1 MSERKKGRALDK
13 LPRDYTIIDI
23 ETSGFS
29 PEKNHIIEVG
39 CIKYRDGQEINRYS
53 SLICPPCRI
62 STQIER
68 LTGITNE
75 MISSAP
81 TFKMIARALW
91 KYLSDETLV
100 GHNVNFDI
108 SFLYSNFERELGQRL
123 QNDYVDTLTLCRK
136 ALPDLENHKLP
147 TVSRALQIN
156 IKPHRALSDCMI
168 LSKVLERITVV
179 RKEPIK
185 VIRGQKVDVTKTN
198 PTLREL
204 VLKVGWRSS
213 GGMELDA
220 AAFLLDDS
228 GRAPNDSAMVFY
240 NQPINPSGSVEHV
253 NVENGAQFKII
264 LSRIPPTLARIDV
277 TLTIYDAEQR
287 RQTFQQFE
295 GGYVSVLDGKSGVE
309 LLRYDLVD
317 DYSCETAIILCEIY
331 RHGSEWKFNAIGSG
345 FAGGLGALV
354 KNFGLQVQEQKASL
368 SATLSATVKA
378 DVKML
383 AAIRNCTI
391 SEIVNDALNE
401 YLQSRRHEIDEVI
414 ARRSKVSC

>member
-1 MSERKKGRALDK
+1 MSERDKGRALEK

-29 PEKNHIIEVG
+29 PTNDHIIEVG

-53 SLICPPCRI
+53 SLIRPPRQI
-62 STQIER
+62 SAQIER
-68 LTGITNE
+68 ITGITNE
-75 MISSAP
+75 MLSSAP
-81 TFKMIARALW
+81 PFKIIARALW
-91 KYLSDETLV
+91 EYLSGETLV
-100 GHNVNFDI
+100 GHNVHFDLN
-108 SFLYSNFERELGQRL
+108 FLYDNFEREIGQRL
-123 QNDYVDTLTLCRK
+123 QNDFVDTLPLCRK
-136 ALPDLENHKLP
+136 ALPDLDSHRLSNI
-147 TVSRALQIN
+147 SRALQIKT
-156 IKPHRALSDCMI
+156 KPHRALSDCLI
-168 LSKVLERITVV
+168 LSEVLERITVV
-179 RKEPIK
+179 RNEPIK
-185 VIRGQKVDVTKTN
+185 VVRGQKVDVTKKN
-198 PTLREL
+198 PMLREL
-204 VLKVGWRSS
+204 ILKVGWRSS

-220 AAFLLDDS
+220 AAFLLDGA
-228 GRAPNDSAMVFY
+228 GRAPNDSAMIFY
-240 NQPINPSGSVEHV
+240 NQPINPSGSVEHI
-253 NVENGAQFKII
+253 NVESGAQFKIV
-264 LSRIPPTLARIDV
+264 LSRIPTTLARIDV

-287 RQTFQQFE
+287 HQTFQQLE

-354 KNFGLQVQEQKASL
+354 KNFGLQVQEKKASI
-368 SATLSATVKA
+368 SATVSATVKA

-401 YLQSRRHEIDEVI
+401 YLQSRRQEIDEVVA
-414 ARRSKVSC
+414 ARKKF

>member
-1 MSERKKGRALDK
+1 MAAKVRAKGRELSK

-29 PEKNHIIEVG
+29 PEKNYIIEVG

-81 TFKMIARALW
+81 MFKTIARSLW
-91 KYLSDETLV
+91 EYLSGETLV

-108 SFLYSNFERELGQRL
+108 DFLYDNFERELDRRL

-136 ALPDLENHKLP
+136 AMPELESHSLSNI
-147 TVSRALQIN
+147 SRVLQIK
-156 IKPHRALSDCMI
+156 ITPHRALSDCLI
-168 LSKVLERITVV
+168 LT
-179 RKEPIK
+179 K
-185 VIRGQKVDVTKTN
+185 VIEKISVARREPMKVVRGQKVDVTKIN
-198 PTLREL
+198 PILREL
-204 VLKVGWRSS
+204 ILKVGWRSS
-213 GGMELDA
+213 GGIELDA
-220 AAFLLDDS
+220 AAFMLDGA
-228 GRAPNDSAMVFY
+228 GRAPNDSAMIFY
-240 NQPINPSGSVEHV
+240 NQPRHPSGAVEHV
-253 NVENGAQFKII
+253 SVENGAQFKIV
-264 LSRIPPTLARIDV
+264 LSRIPTTLARIDV

-354 KNFGLQVQEQKASL
+354 KNFGLQVQERKASITAMV
-368 SATLSATVKA
+368 SETVKTEIK
-378 DVKML
+378 VL
-383 AAIRNCTI
+383 AARRNCTI
-391 SEIVNDALNE
+391 SEIVNEALNE
-401 YLQSRRHEIDEVI
+401 YLQSRLQEVDLN
-414 ARRSKVSC
+414 RVE